1 MGTFGSP
8 SAKNVEHQIGQHFL
22 LASKYQNHGL
32 LGRFF
37 GIPFDIRHVTIA
49 AGNASIGFYGLD
61 PSDFDPSFLWPVFIG
76 VMSIG
81 FLNFLISFSLSF
93 YVAMRSRGLY
103 LHQMP
108 TFLRELGRRFVR
120 RPLDFFRPPKDV
132 RS

>member
-1 MGTFGSP
+1 
-8 SAKNVEHQIGQHFL
+8 
-22 LASKYQNHGL
+22 
-32 LGRFF
+32 
-37 GIPFDIRHVTIA
+37 VTIA